1 MFGEIE
7 SAETEDVKK
16 PKKHKVAGK
25 GKGKKHAKKHGKKK
39 HGGKKKISAKGEGKW
54 PSGKRQSGVT

>member
-16 PKKHKVAGK
+16 PKKHKVSGK
-25 GKGKKHAKKHGKKK
+25 GKAETCQEARQEEAWRQEENL
-39 HGGKKKISAKGEGKW
+39 SEG
-54 PSGKRQSGVT
+54 

>member
-16 PKKHKVAGK
+16 PSKHKVSGK

-39 HGGKKKISAKGEGKW
+39 HGGKKKISAKG
-54 PSGKRQSGVT
+54 

>member
-25 GKGKKHAKKHGKKK
+25 GKGKKAKKHSKKKHHAKKKIATKK
-39 HGGKKKISAKGEGKW
+39 
-54 PSGKRQSGVT
+54 

>member
-7 SAETEDVKK
+7 SADQEDVKK
-16 PKKHKVAGK
+16 PKKHKVSGK

-39 HGGKKKISAKGEGKW
+39 HGGKKKISAKG
-54 PSGKRQSGVT
+54 

>member
-16 PKKHKVAGK
+16 PSKHKVAGK
-25 GKGKKHAKKHGKKK
+25 GKGKKHAKKHGKK
-39 HGGKKKISAKGEGKW
+39 HHAKKKIVAKK
-54 PSGKRQSGVT
+54 